1 MCFDMLG
8 FRQYRKLQDIKYVS
22 TPPVKI
28 DVSDVRKKHDD
39 LLDIIFSVDPLT
51 NMPSGSI
58 EQYLSDKTSDE
69 VRTFIERNLLCD
81 LPDTSSSLPSS
92 LRDDLRNLDGDF
104 IAKVARNPY
113 EDRESYEE
121 RVSGYFRE
129 IEQDKAYQ
137 KRLADLR
144 KKYKDN
150 VKS

>member
-1 MCFDMLG
+1 MYG
-8 FRQYRKLQDIKYVS
+8 FRQYRNLDSIKYVN

-39 LLDIIFSVDPLT
+39 LLDIIFSVDPVT

-81 LPDTSSSLPSS
+81 LPDVSASVPNS
-92 LRDDLRNLDGDF
+92 LRDDLLKLDGEF
-104 IAKVARNPY
+104 IAKVSRNSF
-113 EDRESYEE
+113 EDRESYEQ
-121 RVSGYFRE
+121 RVQKYFQE
-129 IEQDKAYQ
+129 IEHDKEYN
-137 KRLADLR
+137 KRLAELR
-144 KKYKDN
+144 KKYKEN